1 VTDAVARS
9 GSRRRFNV
17 FYGWWITFAGAGLN
31 LLQSALLGN
40 AYGSYVVLLRDD
52 FGWSKTAL
60 SAASSMREAES
71 GIMSPF
77 QGWLLD
83 RLGPRWVSRVG
94 VLISGCG
101 FMLFSQVNSLLTF
114 YGAFVVMAI
123 GGSLCGFLTNT
134 FAVVQWFERRR
145 STALALT
152 STGFALGG
160 MVVPLVVVALEVFG
174 WRGTAFLSGI
184 VVICVG
190 LPLSQLLRG
199 SPAEMGLA
207 PDGEPLDKAL
217 VDDAAASGQTYRP
230 AIAATDFTLRE
241 ALRTPAFWFIAGGHG
256 SALFVVS
263 AMSVHLVSHLTESQ
277 GYSLGRANAIV
288 FFMTLIFLIGTVSGG
303 FLGDRVNKRLLLVTC
318 MGMHGLG
325 IVLLS
330 HATHFWMIVAFCLLH
345 GLAWG
350 WRGPQMT
357 AIRADYFGRSSF
369 GKIMGI
375 SQTIIIIGTIAGPLI
390 AGFLYDQ
397 TGNYRIGFDIL
408 AGMTAAGAI
417 FFILARRPTP
427 PDRTAAA
434 VSA

>member
-1 VTDAVARS
+1 MTDAVIVAS
-9 GSRRRFNV
+9 SRRKLNV
-17 FYGWWITFAGAGLN
+17 FYGWWVTFAGAGLN
-31 LLQSALLGN
+31 LLQSALLGQ

-83 RLGPRWVSRVG
+83 RLGPRWVARVG
-94 VLISGCG
+94 VVVSGSG

-114 YGAFVVMAI
+114 YGAFIVMAI

-134 FAVVQWFERRR
+134 FAVVQWFEKRR

-160 MVVPLVVVALEVFG
+160 MVVPLVVVGLETLG
-174 WRGTAFLSGI
+174 WRGMAFLSGI
-184 VVICVG
+184 IVIGAG
-190 LPLSQLLRG
+190 LPLTQLLRG

-207 PDGEPLDKAL
+207 PDGEPLTRSL
-217 VDDAAASGQTYRP
+217 IEDAAAAGRAYRP
-230 AIAATDFTLRE
+230 APAATDFTLRE
-241 ALRTPAFWFIAGGHG
+241 ALHTPAFWLIAGGHG

-263 AMSVHLVSHLTESQ
+263 AMSVHLVSHLKESQ
-277 GYSLGRANAIV
+277 GYSLGHANAIV
-288 FFMTLIFLIGTVSGG
+288 FFMTMVFLIGTVSGG
-303 FLGDRVNKRLLLVTC
+303 FLGDRVNKRALLVTC

-325 IVLLS
+325 LILLS
-330 HATHFWMIVAFCLLH
+330 HASAFWMIVAFCILH

-350 WRGPQMT
+350 WRGPQMS

-390 AGFLYDQ
+390 AGILYDQ

-408 AGMTAAGAI
+408 ACITAAGAI
-417 FFILARRPTP
+417 FFILARRPTLP
-427 PDRTAAA
+427 LR
-434 VSA
+434 SA